1 MTFVLANLSCRRWPS
16 RAVSSPGRASAS
28 DAAAG
33 AAGPLARRRTR
44 SGERPRRR
52 NLRRVP
58 PQSTGL
64 SFPLSVLTKRLPP
77 GIIFYRDSFGGVMS
91 DLRSPRS
98 FGRPAGALV
107 VRTYA
112 GDRKVEIY
120 DMFHTPGTYMPPT
133 GCVAMTHD
141 LQYFSF
147 RRKAETSTYER
158 DEFFRQTTTRAA
170 YSNGNVEAGCMAP

>member
-133 GCVAMTHD
+133 GLFAMTHGVSAP
-141 LQYFSF
+141 LQVAIRVLFLCLVDWIPFCDSMKTISSF
-147 RRKAETSTYER
+147 LRVHRHGAI
-158 DEFFRQTTTRAA
+158 
-170 YSNGNVEAGCMAP
+170 